1 MNRIPR
7 AELHRQSP
15 PLFESRLLDRMT
27 RVRPFVPPLIFMP
40 VIALAALLAANRE
53 SALAVAL
60 SVVGGYAL
68 WTLSEYWIHRSLF
81 HLEPKS
87 DTGKR
92 LHFIIHGVHHDHP
105 NDPLRL
111 VMPPI
116 VTIPAGAAYFG
127 IFVLALG
134 LPLAFGVAA
143 GFYGGYLIYDL
154 MHYAHPPPP
163 TKERAWTPDH
173 QIHMRH
179 HFEDDNRGY
188 GVSAPWWDS
197 VFRTATRTKKTA
209 PRAS

>member
-1 MNRIPR
+1 MDRIPA

-15 PLFESRLLDRMT
+15 PLFESRFLDRMT
-27 RVRPFVPPLIFMP
+27 RVRPYVPPMIFIP
-40 VIALAALLAANRE
+40 VIALTALLAFNRE
-53 SALAVAL
+53 SALAAAL
-60 SVVGGYAL
+60 SVVGGYAF

-87 DTGKR
+87 ETGKR

-154 MHYAHPPPP
+154 THYAIHHHRP
-163 TKERAWTPDH
+163 KSALGRWYH